1 MPPPRRDTSFGANIK
16 EHSGWW
22 APAAVVAAVVLLSLF
37 VLVYY
42 FVPNPVSLIEERP
55 SPSTRIDRVAT
66 KVGSHTFMVPANY
79 LVFASARKG
88 GARRAIDIAAS
99 LPDFR
104 GYSDAE
110 RALFT
115 ASGSTSPIVH
125 IKIREEPYNV
135 PEAARLARVYLNQVV
150 DPRGTPAPFGLT
162 QYEFR
167 DDSGY
172 RGEDLFVGRD
182 ERPSPL
188 AGEGSARVVRRS
200 LGESGSARVRSTI
213 VVLLCERPGT
223 DVPSPNCLRDYPL
236 GNGAA
241 LSYRFKRTRLAK
253 WRDIARGMSRL
264 ITSFEVLSP

>member
-1 MPPPRRDTSFGANIK
+1 MPPPRRDTSFGTNIR

-22 APAAVVAAVVLLSLF
+22 APLAVLAAVVLLSLF

-42 FVPNPVSLIEERP
+42 FVPNPVALIEERP
-55 SPSTRIDRVAT
+55 SPSARADRVLVRIGDQA
-66 KVGSHTFMVPANY
+66 FMMPANY

-88 GARRAIDIAAS
+88 GTRREIDIAAS

-110 RALFT
+110 RTLFN

-125 IKIREEPYNV
+125 IKIREDSYNV
-135 PEAARLARVYLNQVV
+135 PEAARLARVYLDQVV
-150 DPRGTPAPFGLT
+150 DPRGTAGSFGLA
-162 QYEFR
+162 QYQFR

-182 ERPSPL
+182 
-188 AGEGSARVVRRS
+188 AGA
-200 LGESGSARVRSTI
+200 L
-213 VVLLCERPGT
+213 VVLLCERPAV
-223 DVPSPNCLRDYPL
+223 DVPTPNCLRDYPL

-241 LSYRFKRTRLAK
+241 LSYRFKRTRLSK
-253 WRDIARGMSRL
+253 WRAIARGVRRL
-264 ITSFEVLSP
+264 VASFHAH

>member
-1 MPPPRRDTSFGANIK
+1 MPPPRRDTGFGTNIK

-22 APAAVVAAVVLLSLF
+22 APLAVLAAVALLSLF

-42 FVPNPVSLIEERP
+42 FVPNPISLIEEPP
-55 SPSTRIDRVAT
+55 SPSTRIDRVRMR
-66 KVGSHTFMVPANY
+66 VGERVFLIPANY

-88 GARRAIDIAAS
+88 GTRREIDIAAS

-110 RALFT
+110 RTLFS
-115 ASGSTSPIVH
+115 ASGATSPIVH
-125 IKIREEPYNV
+125 IKIREDSYNV
-135 PEAARLARVYLNQVV
+135 PEAVRLARVYLNQVV
-150 DPRGTPAPFGLT
+150 DPRGTAGPSGLT

-172 RGEDLFVGRD
+172 RGQDLFEGRD
-182 ERPSPL
+182 DGAS
-188 AGEGSARVVRRS
+188 
-200 LGESGSARVRSTI
+200 
-213 VVLLCERPGT
+213 VVLLCERPGV

-241 LSYRFKRTRLAK
+241 LAYRFKRARLAR
-253 WRDIARGMSRL
+253 WRDIARGVNRL
-264 ITSFEVLSP
+264 VASFVAR

>member
-1 MPPPRRDTSFGANIK
+1 MPPPRRDTGFGTNIK

-22 APAAVVAAVVLLSLF
+22 APLAVVAAVVLLSLF

-42 FVPNPVSLIEERP
+42 FVPNPVLLIEERP
-55 SPSTRIDRVAT
+55 SPSTRADRVSIR
-66 KVGSHTFMVPANY
+66 VGSHAFMIPANY

-88 GARRAIDIAAS
+88 GARRAIDVAAS

-110 RALFT
+110 RTLFNT
-115 ASGSTSPIVH
+115 SGPSSPIVH

-135 PEAARLARVYLNQVV
+135 PEAARFARAYLKQVV
-150 DPRGTPAPFGLT
+150 DPRGGSGPFGLT

-172 RGEDLFVGRD
+172 RAEEIFVGR
-182 ERPSPL
+182 
-188 AGEGSARVVRRS
+188 EGGA
-200 LGESGSARVRSTI
+200 I
-213 VVLLCERPGT
+213 VVLLCDRPGV

-236 GNGAA
+236 GSGAA
-241 LSYRFKRTRLAK
+241 LSYRFKRSHLAQ
-253 WRDIARGMSRL
+253 WPGIARGVDRL
-264 ITSFEVLSP
+264 IGSFGAR

>member
-1 MPPPRRDTSFGANIK
+1 MILPPRRRDTSFGTNIE

-22 APAAVVAAVVLLSLF
+22 APLAVAAAVVLLSLF

-55 SPSTRIDRVAT
+55 SPSARVDRVFVR
-66 KVGSHTFMVPANY
+66 VGGQAFIIAANY

-88 GARRAIDIAAS
+88 GARREIDIAAS

-110 RALFT
+110 RFLFG

-125 IKIREEPYNV
+125 IKIREEPYAV
-135 PEAARLARVYLNQVV
+135 EEAARLARVYLAQVV
-150 DPRGTPAPFGLT
+150 DPRGTQGPFALT
-162 QYEFR
+162 QYQFR

-172 RGEDLFVGRD
+172 RGENLFVGRD
-182 ERPSPL
+182 
-188 AGEGSARVVRRS
+188 AGALV
-200 LGESGSARVRSTI
+200 TM
-213 VVLLCERPGT
+213 LCEKLAV

-236 GNGAA
+236 GSGAA
-241 LSYRFKRTRLAK
+241 LSYRFKRARLSK
-253 WRDIARGMSRL
+253 WRDIARGVNRL
-264 ITSFEVLSP
+264 VASFQAH

>member
-1 MPPPRRDTSFGANIK
+1 MPPPRRDTIFGTNIK

-22 APAAVVAAVVLLSLF
+22 APLAVAAAVVLLSLF

-42 FVPNPVSLIEERP
+42 FVPNPASLIEERP
-55 SPSTRIDRVAT
+55 SLSTRIDRVA
-66 KVGSHTFMVPANY
+66 VGVGGHAFRIPANY

-88 GARRAIDIAAS
+88 GSRREVDIAAS
-99 LPDFR
+99 LPDFH

-110 RALFT
+110 RFLFN

-135 PEAARLARVYLNQVV
+135 AETARLSRIYLNQVI
-150 DPRGTPAPFGLT
+150 DPRGTPASFDLT

-182 ERPSPL
+182 N
-188 AGEGSARVVRRS
+188 GSVV
-200 LGESGSARVRSTI
+200 VM
-213 VVLLCERPGT
+213 LCERPAV

-236 GNGAA
+236 ASNVA
-241 LSYRFKRTRLAK
+241 LSYRFKRARLPK
-253 WRDIARGMSRL
+253 WREIAGGVARL
-264 ITSFEVLSP
+264 VASFRAD